1 MEIEI
6 LFVPFILKIYEKRDF
21 MPYTFLDLAVEV
33 IKSQNKPM
41 SVYDIWKKAVEN
53 DLHKKLSKYGKT
65 PEQTLGARIYVSIK
79 QGGDANPFTQ
89 VSKRPALFFLKELV
103 TSSDPIPEPE
113 AEEKVSYKERD
124 LHKILSSFV
133 FSDSHFKSYTKT
145 IYHEVSNKK
154 KKGKNEWLHPDI
166 VGIRYPFD
174 DFGKETRD
182 LMNAMA
188 HSKCKIFSF
197 ELKRSID
204 FSTLREYFFQ
214 AVSNSSWANEG
225 YLVALKYDQD
235 PDFMDELRR
244 LNSAFGIGFIKLNI
258 EDYTQSEILLSAKEN
273 ELDWNTIDRLCEENK
288 DFKSFVHTIASDLDT
303 DEMRNSNDF
312 DKVFSTDEEFQAY
325 IKEKHIG

>member
-1 MEIEI
+1 
-6 LFVPFILKIYEKRDF
+6 

-33 IKSQNKPM
+33 IKMQNKPM
-41 SVYDIWKKAVEN
+41 SVYEIWNKAIEL
-53 DLHKKLSKYGKT
+53 DLLKKLPKYGKT
-65 PEQTLGARIYVSIK
+65 PEKTLGASIYLSIK
-79 QGGDANPFTQ
+79 RGGDDNPFIQ
-89 VSKRPALFFLKELV
+89 FSKRPAQFFLKELTAPSTPV
-103 TSSDPIPEPE
+103 PEPV
-113 AEEKVSYKERD
+113 AEEKPSYKERD

-145 IYHEVSNKK
+145 IYHESSTKK

-166 VGIRYPFD
+166 VGIRYLFD
-174 DFGKETRD
+174 DFCEDTRH

-188 HSKCKIFSF
+188 HNKCKIFSF

-273 ELDWNTIDRLCEENK
+273 ELDWNTIDRLCEENP
-288 DFKSFVHTIASDLDT
+288 DFKAFINTITSDLKVDM
-303 DEMRNSNDF
+303 MRNSNDF
-312 DKVFSTDEEFQAY
+312 DTVFSTDEEFQGY
-325 IKEKHIG
+325 IMEKHIK

>member
-1 MEIEI
+1 MS
-6 LFVPFILKIYEKRDF
+6 
-21 MPYTFLDLAVEV
+21 YTFLDLAIEV
-33 IKSQNKPM
+33 IKKQNVPM
-41 SVYDIWKKAVEN
+41 SVYEIWKKAKELGL
-53 DLHKKLSKYGKT
+53 DSKLPKYGKT

-79 QGGDANPFTQ
+79 QDGENSPFIQ
-89 VSKRPALFFLKELV
+89 FSKRPALFFLKELSV
-103 TSSDPIPEPE
+103 PSTVLPETPT
-113 AEEKVSYKERD
+113 EERYSYKERD

-133 FSDSHFKSYTKT
+133 FSDSHFKCYSKT
-145 IYHEVSNKK
+145 IFHETSSKK

-174 DFGKETRD
+174 DFSGDTRQ
-182 LMNAMA
+182 LMNSMA

-225 YLVALKYDQD
+225 YIVALKYDQD

-288 DFKSFVHTIASDLDT
+288 NFKSFVHTIASDLDV
-303 DEMRNSNDF
+303 DEMRNPNDF
-312 DKVFSTDEEFQAY
+312 DTVFSTDEEFQEYVKA
-325 IKEKHIG
+325 KHIG

>member
-1 MEIEI
+1 M
-6 LFVPFILKIYEKRDF
+6 
-21 MPYTFLDLAVEV
+21 TFLDLAVEA
-33 IKSQNKPM
+33 IKAKNAPM
-41 SVYDIWKKAVEN
+41 SVNAIWNKAKELGL
-53 DLHKKLSKYGKT
+53 DRQLPKYGKT

-79 QGGDANPFTQ
+79 QGGDENPFIQ
-89 VSKRPALFFLKELV
+89 VSKRPALFFLKELSV
-103 TSSDPIPEPE
+103 SSTPLPEPTT
-113 AEEKVSYKERD
+113 EEKYSFKERD

-133 FSDSHFKSYTKT
+133 FSNSHFKCYSKT
-145 IYHEVSNKK
+145 IYHEMSSKK

-174 DFGKETRD
+174 DFGGDTRQ
-182 LMNAMA
+182 LMKSMA

-288 DFKSFVHTIASDLDT
+288 DFKSFVHTIASDLDV
-303 DEMRNSNDF
+303 DEMRNPNDF
-312 DKVFSTDEEFQAY
+312 DTVFSTDEEFQEY
-325 IKEKHIG
+325 VKEKHIG

>member
-1 MEIEI
+1 MS
-6 LFVPFILKIYEKRDF
+6 
-21 MPYTFLDLAVEV
+21 YTFLDLAVEV
-33 IKSQNKPM
+33 IKLQNKPM
-41 SVYDIWKKAVEN
+41 SVYEIWNKAVEH
-53 DLHKKLSKYGKT
+53 DLHKKLPKYGKT

-79 QGGDANPFTQ
+79 QGGDDNPFIQ
-89 VSKRPALFFLKELV
+89 FSKRPALFFLKELTAPSTPV
-103 TSSDPIPEPE
+103 PEPV
-113 AEEKVSYKERD
+113 AEEKPSYKERD

-145 IYHEVSNKK
+145 IYHESSTKK

-174 DFGKETRD
+174 DFCEDTRH

-273 ELDWNTIDRLCEENK
+273 ELDWNTTDRLCEENP
-288 DFKSFVHTIASDLDT
+288 DFKAFINTITSDLVVDK
-303 DEMRNSNDF
+303 MRNSNDF
-312 DKVFSTDEEFQAY
+312 DTVFSTDEEFQEY
-325 IKEKHIG
+325 VKSKNIK

>member
-1 MEIEI
+1 
-6 LFVPFILKIYEKRDF
+6 

-53 DLHKKLSKYGKT
+53 NLHKKLSKYGKT

-79 QGGDANPFTQ
+79 QGGDDNPFTQ
-89 VSKRPALFFLKELV
+89 VSKRPALFFLKELI
-103 TSSDPIPEPE
+103 TSSTPILEPE

-145 IYHEVSNKK
+145 IYHESSTKK

-174 DFGKETRD
+174 DYCEDIRH

-188 HSKCKIFSF
+188 HNKCKIFSF

-244 LNSAFGIGFIKLNI
+244 LNSAFGIGFIQLNI

-273 ELDWNTIDRLCEENK
+273 ELDWNTIDRLCEENP
-288 DFKSFVHTIASDLDT
+288 DFKAFINTITSDLKVDT
-303 DEMRNSNDF
+303 MRNSNDF
-312 DKVFSTDEEFQAY
+312 DTVFSTDEEFQEY
-325 IKEKHIG
+325 VKSKNIK

>member
-1 MEIEI
+1 MS
-6 LFVPFILKIYEKRDF
+6 
-21 MPYTFLDLAVEV
+21 YTFLDLAVEV
-33 IKSQNKPM
+33 IKMQNKPM
-41 SVYDIWKKAVEN
+41 SVYEIWNKAVEN
-53 DLHKKLSKYGKT
+53 NLHQKLPKYGKT
-65 PEQTLGARIYVSIK
+65 PEKTLGAKIYVSIK
-79 QGGDANPFTQ
+79 QGGDENPFIQ
-89 VSKRPALFFLKELV
+89 VSKRPTLFFLKELS
-103 TSSDPIPEPE
+103 TSTTPLPEPIV
-113 AEEKVSYKERD
+113 EEKPTYKERD

-145 IYHEVSNKK
+145 IYHEVSTKK

-174 DFGKETRD
+174 DFCEDTRH
-182 LMNAMA
+182 LMSAMA

-235 PDFMDELRR
+235 PDFIDELRR

-273 ELDWNTIDRLCEENK
+273 ELDWNTIDRLCEDNPN
-288 DFKSFVHTIASDLDT
+288 FKAFINTITSDLIVDK
-303 DEMRNSNDF
+303 MRNSNDF
-312 DKVFSTDEEFQAY
+312 DTVFSTDEEFQEY